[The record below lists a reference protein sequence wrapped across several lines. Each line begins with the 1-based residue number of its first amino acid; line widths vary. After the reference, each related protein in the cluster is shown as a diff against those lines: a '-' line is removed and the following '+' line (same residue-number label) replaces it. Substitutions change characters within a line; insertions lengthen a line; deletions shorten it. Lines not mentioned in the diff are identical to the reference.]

1 MQVVNYH
8 DWPERS
14 LQYLCRSYD
23 SLNRGEDYLSSKTAI
38 QIGILDYILF
48 PGRSSLRDSYRLM
61 NAETHKPYSDK
72 LQLYTLCLPLVGS
85 PGQEDID
92 YHTDVW
98 ARFFRAKTWEEIKM
112 VAEKDEGIASAAVT
126 VSELEEDPFTRLQAL
141 AREDILRRERTT
153 QKQLAQLKDLKKR
166 LHEEEEKLK
175 AEKERVEAEKERA
188 DSEKER
194 ADALEREVER
204 LRAELAQKV

>member
-1 MQVVNYH
+1 MMNNQKGK
-8 DWPERS
+8 PS
-14 LQYLCRSYD
+14 P
-23 SLNRGEDYLSSKTAI
+23 AI
-38 QIGILDYILF
+38 SATIF
-48 PGRSSLRDSYRLM
+48 EKRR
-61 NAETHKPYSDK
+61 
-72 LQLYTLCLPLVGS
+72 
-85 PGQEDID
+85 
-92 YHTDVW
+92 TDVW

-153 QKQLAQLKDLKKR
+153 QKQLTQLKDLKKR

-194 ADALEREVER
+194 ADVLEKEVER

>member
-1 MQVVNYH
+1 MMNNQK
-8 DWPERS
+8 
-14 LQYLCRSYD
+14 
-23 SLNRGEDYLSSKTAI
+23 GKLSPAI
-38 QIGILDYILF
+38 SATIFGK
-48 PGRSSLRDSYRLM
+48 RR
-61 NAETHKPYSDK
+61 
-72 LQLYTLCLPLVGS
+72 
-85 PGQEDID
+85 
-92 YHTDVW
+92 TDVW

-112 VAEKDEGIASAAVT
+112 VAEKDEGVASAAIT

-153 QKQLAQLKDLKKR
+153 QKQLTQLKEAKKQLAELKGLKKR

-175 AEKERVEAEKERA
+175 AEKERAEAEKERA

-194 ADALEREVER
+194 ADVLEKEVER

>member
-1 MQVVNYH
+1 MMNNQK
-8 DWPERS
+8 
-14 LQYLCRSYD
+14 
-23 SLNRGEDYLSSKTAI
+23 GKLSPAI
-38 QIGILDYILF
+38 SATIFGK
-48 PGRSSLRDSYRLM
+48 RR
-61 NAETHKPYSDK
+61 
-72 LQLYTLCLPLVGS
+72 
-85 PGQEDID
+85 
-92 YHTDVW
+92 TDVW

-153 QKQLAQLKDLKKR
+153 QKQLTQLKDLKKR

>member
-1 MQVVNYH
+1 MMNNQKEK
-8 DWPERS
+8 PS
-14 LQYLCRSYD
+14 P
-23 SLNRGEDYLSSKTAI
+23 AI
-38 QIGILDYILF
+38 
-48 PGRSSLRDSYRLM
+48 S
-61 NAETHKPYSDK
+61 ETIFGKRR
-72 LQLYTLCLPLVGS
+72 
-85 PGQEDID
+85 
-92 YHTDVW
+92 TDVW

-153 QKQLAQLKDLKKR
+153 QKQLTQLKDLKKR

-188 DSEKER
+188 DFEKER
-194 ADALEREVER
+194 ADTLEREVER
-204 LRAELAQKV
+204 LKAELAQKA